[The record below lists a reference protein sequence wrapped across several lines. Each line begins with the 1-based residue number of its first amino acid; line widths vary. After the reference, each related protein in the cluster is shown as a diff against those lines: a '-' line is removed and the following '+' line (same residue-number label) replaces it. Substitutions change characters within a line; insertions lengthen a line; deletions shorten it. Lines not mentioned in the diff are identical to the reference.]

1 MTIDWP
7 LDHNHIRRGAENNT
21 FGMVRRSVTGA
32 KKPHQGWDLE
42 AAPGTPC
49 YAVADGKIAV
59 IRDGGD
65 YGLTIVLRFKF
76 EGADHYAAYSHLSAA
91 SVKLG
96 EMVSM
101 GQMIGKTGNSGN
113 AKSMKGADQHLHFEL
128 RTMPTPGLGLG
139 GRLSP
144 IKIFGVCPLK
154 EAVKRKA
161 LTDD

>member
-1 MTIDWP
+1 MIDWP
-7 LDHNHIRRGAENNT
+7 LDYNRIRRGTENNT
-21 FGMVRRSVTGA
+21 FGLVRRSVTGT

-42 AAPGTPC
+42 AVPGTPC

-65 YGLTIVLRFKF
+65 YGLTVVLRFKN
-76 EGADHYAAYSHLSAA
+76 EGADYYATYSHLSAA

-96 EMVSM
+96 EMVKL

-144 IKIFGVCPLK
+144 IKIFEVCPLK

-161 LTDD
+161 LA